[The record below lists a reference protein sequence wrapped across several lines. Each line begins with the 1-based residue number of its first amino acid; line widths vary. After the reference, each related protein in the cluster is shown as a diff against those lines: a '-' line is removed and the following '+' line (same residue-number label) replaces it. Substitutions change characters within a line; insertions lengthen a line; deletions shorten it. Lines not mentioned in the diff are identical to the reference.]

1 VRFYDPE
8 DIPSGRF
15 CITCERFISDEGL
28 VFTSEHRG
36 ITIYM
41 DSQRGIVH
49 TLLSEK
55 LSNRQRKKR
64 YPVKPSVET
73 IVYTPALPPPVATPD
88 PSNLPSLPT
97 PANQVNGEHI
107 EPPPPEV
114 VKGSDTGEQPSV
126 PLESTPDDW
135 AMWEP
140 QPDDWFEGRV
150 KTVDNGFMFLTLT
163 NGDDVFV
170 PYDVVVQFPN
180 GHRCVIRPGDVVGT
194 RIEPSNKGNSQWAA
208 TEVYFQTQH
217 EVPPEPESGI
227 ILWWKDKL
235 GVVIRECACR
245 MFVRSCDAQPLDVG
259 DRVIISQYEDSIDPA
274 RPGRIARQI
283 EFVGEP
289 E

>member
-15 CITCERFISDEGL
+15 CTTCERFISDEGL

-97 PANQVNGEHI
+97 PANQVNGEHT
-107 EPPPPEV
+107 EPPLPEV
-114 VKGSDTGEQPSV
+114 VKGNSDTGEQFA
-126 PLESTPDDW
+126 PLESQTPDDW
-135 AMWEP
+135 AMREP
-140 QPDDWFEGRV
+140 QSSDWFEGHV
-150 KTVDNGFMFLTLT
+150 KTVDNGFMFLMLT

-170 PYDVVVQFPN
+170 PYDVVQFPN
-180 GHRCVIRPGDVVGT
+180 GHRCVIRPGDVVGV
-194 RIEPSNKGNSQWAA
+194 RIEPSIKGTSQWTAL
-208 TEVYFQTQH
+208 EVYFQTQH
-217 EVPPEPESGI
+217 EVPPEPEKGTV
-227 ILWWKDKL
+227 LWWVGRH
-235 GVVIRECACR
+235 GVVIRECDCR
-245 MFVRSCDAQPLDVG
+245 MFVRSHDAQPLDVG
-259 DRVIISQYEDSIDPA
+259 DPVIISQYEDKH
-274 RPGRIARQI
+274 RPGAP
-283 EFVGEP
+283 GKDCKTN
-289 E
+289 